1 MCTWFFVAVQFCA
14 FHGTGI
20 PKRDHHIEYMKTNYS
35 RSISEKHYFYWS
47 FNASGSI
54 TTKPS
59 LPKYYMVWW
68 PGSDKI
74 CFLQEKHS
82 ACSDP
87 GWWRGE
93 ARRHEWLVFKAV
105 SKLLGGYSCR
115 MFRCSTKKRIVWGY
129 TWCSDATAEKW
140 STLDDLSRWRRSG
153 WKRGFLPKEEGAQ
166 VTGST
171 GTQVTGSGFVWGKE
185 GEWNER
191 SRVSWSWLGSLT
203 RGFRRQSTLQSNEKY
218 IHQIVQKGN
227 LQRIIKH
234 GLLQNLEDLRYTGPN
249 HDLILVT
256 FVSHEKLPIFGD
268 FHGFWMILASKPS
281 RRTRWGNWKSSS
293 LTWRTPLGAVG
304 KSV

>member
-1 MCTWFFVAVQFCA
+1 
-14 FHGTGI
+14 
-20 PKRDHHIEYMKTNYS
+20 
-35 RSISEKHYFYWS
+35 
-47 FNASGSI
+47 
-54 TTKPS
+54 
-59 LPKYYMVWW
+59 MVWW
-68 PGSDKI
+68 LGSDKI
-74 CFLQEKHS
+74 CFPQEKHS

-129 TWCSDATAEKW
+129 TWCSDATAEKG

-166 VTGST
+166 VTGS
-171 GTQVTGSGFVWGKE
+171 GFVWGKE

-191 SRVSWSWLGSLT
+191 SWLGSLT
-203 RGFRRQSTLQSNEKY
+203 RGFLRQSTLQSNEKY

-234 GLLQNLEDLRYTGPN
+234 GLLENLEDLRYTGPQPRF
-249 HDLILVT
+249 D
-256 FVSHEKLPIFGD
+256 FGD
-268 FHGFWMILASKPS
+268 FRFA
-281 RRTRWGNWKSSS
+281 WK
-293 LTWRTPLGAVG
+293 AAHF
-304 KSV
+304 

>member
-1 MCTWFFVAVQFCA
+1 
-14 FHGTGI
+14 
-20 PKRDHHIEYMKTNYS
+20 
-35 RSISEKHYFYWS
+35 
-47 FNASGSI
+47 
-54 TTKPS
+54 
-59 LPKYYMVWW
+59 MVWW
-68 PGSDKI
+68 LGSDKI
-74 CFLQEKHS
+74 CFPQEKHS

-129 TWCSDATAEKW
+129 TWCSDATAEKG

-166 VTGST
+166 VTGGT

-185 GEWNER
+185 GVWNER

-203 RGFRRQSTLQSNEKY
+203 RGFLRQSTLQSNEKY

-234 GLLQNLEDLRYTGPN
+234 GLLENLEDLRYTGPQPRF
-249 HDLILVT
+249 D
-256 FVSHEKLPIFGD
+256 FGY
-268 FHGFWMILASKPS
+268 FRFA
-281 RRTRWGNWKSSS
+281 WK
-293 LTWRTPLGAVG
+293 TAHF
-304 KSV
+304 